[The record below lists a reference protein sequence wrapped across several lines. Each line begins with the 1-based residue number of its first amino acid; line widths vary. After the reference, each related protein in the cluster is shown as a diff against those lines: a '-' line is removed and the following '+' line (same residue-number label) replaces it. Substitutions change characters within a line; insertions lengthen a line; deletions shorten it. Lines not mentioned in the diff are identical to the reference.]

1 MPARVYKT
9 DKEQLLAE
17 GKLIVSATDDA
28 KFQHKVEMVN
38 LVLGGITPSM
48 LSKYVRESK
57 NTITLWV
64 KTATNKVLTHSASR
78 SNLVVPRD
86 SQREISGIL
95 KPFLKR
101 TIQKNMATMSG
112 MVRHYPHI

>member
-64 KTATNKVLTHSASR
+64 KTADEQGFDALRVKKQPGRPTRLS
-78 SNLVVPRD
+78 
-86 SQREISGIL
+86 EGISGIL